1 MEKNIKR
8 YNPSI
13 TKGLSTKQVE
23 ERIEN
28 KLLNYDTSPPT
39 KSIKKILYD
48 NFFTLFNII
57 NLILGICVFA
67 VGSYKNSL
75 FLLIVMI
82 NTAISTIQEIHSKK
96 VVDKLSLMS
105 ATKAT
110 VIRNSKKEEI
120 DIHKLVLDDILELTS
135 GNQIAA
141 DCIVLSGELEINESI
156 ITGEPNSIF
165 KKQGD
170 TILSGS
176 YVVSGKA
183 FAKVE
188 HIAADNY
195 TSKISTGAKYIKKV
209 KSEIMSSLKKIIK
222 TLTFAIVPIGI
233 LFFLNQLHISN
244 NNLQEAVVKSVA
256 AIIGMI
262 PEGLVLLTS
271 TVLAISVT
279 RLSKSKVLVQELYC
293 IETLA
298 RVDTLCLDKTG
309 TLTEGSMEVKKLLPI
324 NTTKEDL
331 NKILYNLSTFSLDS
345 NPTINAIKDYCNE
358 NINTEK
364 WLPEKILPFSSEKKW
379 SGISFDNNNTYILG
393 APEFVLKE
401 KYIKYKDQLANYQTD
416 YRILSIAQSKNVF
429 NKKDLPTDLELLG
442 FLCISD
448 KIKKDAKSTLE
459 YFKKQNVDIK
469 IISGDNPVTVSMIAK
484 QVGLNNYKKYID
496 MSNIKDEEIP
506 NIVLNYTIFGRVS
519 PNQKKLL
526 IESLKAKGKT
536 VAMTGDGVNDVL
548 ALKTADCSIAMA
560 NGSDA
565 SKNVSQLIL
574 LDSNFSSMP
583 KVVTEGRRSINN
595 IERSASLFLVKTI
608 YSCINAFLFL
618 LIGEQYPFEPIQL
631 SLISTIT
638 IGIPSF
644 ILALEPNKERIK
656 GNFIHNVISKALPT
670 ALCVVVSIL
679 ALTMLNKFDIITN
692 EINSSLCVIS
702 TGIYGLL
709 LLFTLTKRRKNEN
722 SKLPF
727 SIFRLILDILM
738 FILFTVCITKFNTL
752 FNIIDLSNLGL
763 LVFKIVLLC
772 IFNFITLNL
781 ITYSLNKKSHR
792 KLTKNLSYDI
802 KQKEKYYIR
811 RNKK

>member
-1 MEKNIKR
+1 MKKENKKIKKPNTNSIKR
-8 YNPSI
+8 YNPDI
-13 TKGLSTKQVE
+13 LTGLSNNQIE
-23 ERIEN
+23 ERIDEN
-28 KLLNYDTSPPT
+28 LINYDTAPPT
-39 KSIKKILYD
+39 KTIPKILYD

-57 NLILGICVFA
+57 NLVLAICVFA
-67 VGSYKNSL
+67 VGSYKNTL
-75 FLLIVMI
+75 FLLIVII
-82 NTAISTIQEIHSKK
+82 NTAISTIQEIHAKK
-96 VVDKLSLMS
+96 VVDNLSLMS
-105 ATKAT
+105 SSKST
-110 VIRNSKKEEI
+110 VIRNSKKEQI
-120 DIHKLVLDDILELTS
+120 DIHKIVLDDILELKT
-135 GNQIAA
+135 GDQIAT
-141 DCIVLSGELEINESI
+141 DCIIQNGELEINESI
-156 ITGEPNSIF
+156 ITGEPNSIL
-165 KKQGD
+165 KKAGD
-170 TILSGS
+170 MILSGS

-188 HIAADNY
+188 HVANDNY
-195 TSKISTGAKYIKKV
+195 TAQISNGAKYIKKV

-233 LFFLNQLHISN
+233 LFFINQLHLSD
-244 NNLQEAVVKSVA
+244 NNLQDAVIKSVA

-309 TLTEGSMEVKKLLPI
+309 TLTEGSMELKKIIPI
-324 NTTKEDL
+324 NENKENID
-331 NKILYNLSTFSLDS
+331 KILYNLSTFSIDS
-345 NPTINAIKDYCNE
+345 NPTINAIKDYCNQ

-364 WLPEKILPFSSEKKW
+364 WLPEKIIPFSSEKKW
-379 SGISFDNNNTYILG
+379 SGISFNNNYSYVIG
-393 APEFVLKE
+393 APEFVLK
-401 KYIKYKDQLANYQTD
+401 DNFDNY
-416 YRILSIAQSKNVF
+416 
-429 NKKDLPTDLELLG
+429 KKDIKKYQSEYRLLVLAKSKESFIDKNLPNNLEVLG
-442 FLCISD
+442 FICITD
-448 KIKKDAKSTLE
+448 KIRKDAKKTIE

-469 IISGDNPVTVSMIAK
+469 IISGDNPATVSKIGK
-484 QVGLNNYKKYID
+484 KVGLNNYEKFID

-506 NIVLNYTIFGRVS
+506 NIVLKYSIFGRVS

-526 IESLKAKGKT
+526 IESLKEKGKT

-583 KVVTEGRRSINN
+583 KVVQEGRRSINN

-656 GNFIHNVISKALPT
+656 GNFIRNVVSNALPT
-670 ALCVVVSIL
+670 ALSVVVSIL
-679 ALTMLNKFDIITN
+679 SLTMLNKFDIITN
-692 EINSSLCVIS
+692 ELNSSLCVIS

-727 SIFRLILDILM
+727 SIFRLVLDILM
-738 FILFTVCITKFNTL
+738 FVLFTICITKFNDL
-752 FNIIDLSNLGL
+752 FNIIDFIYLKPI
-763 LVFKIVLLC
+763 VFKLILSC
-772 IFNFITLNL
+772 IINFTILNI
-781 ITYSLNKKSHR
+781 ITYAINK
-792 KLTKNLSYDI
+792 
-802 KQKEKYYIR
+802 
-811 RNKK
+811 NKIDKPHNI

>member
-1 MEKNIKR
+1 MKENIKR
-8 YNPSI
+8 YNPNI
-13 TKGLSTKQVE
+13 TNGLTNNQIE
-23 ERIEN
+23 ERIKDN
-28 KLLNYDTSPPT
+28 LINFDTAPPT
-39 KSIKKILYD
+39 KTIPKILYD

-57 NLILGICVFA
+57 NLILAICVFA
-67 VGSYKNSL
+67 VGSYKNTL
-75 FLLIVMI
+75 FLLIVII
-82 NTAISTIQEIHSKK
+82 NTAISTIQEIHAKR

-105 ATKAT
+105 STKST
-110 VIRNSKKEEI
+110 VIRNSQKEEI
-120 DIHKLVLDDILELTS
+120 DIHKIVLDDILELKT
-135 GNQIAA
+135 GNQIAT
-141 DCIVLSGELEINESI
+141 DCIVQKGEVEINESI
-156 ITGEPNSIF
+156 ITGEPNSIQ
-165 KKQGD
+165 KKEGD
-170 TILSGS
+170 MILSGS

-188 HIAADNY
+188 HIADNNY
-195 TSKISTGAKYIKKV
+195 TAQISKEAKYIKKV

-233 LFFLNQLHISN
+233 LFFFNQLRLSDN
-244 NNLQEAVVKSVA
+244 NIQDAVVKSVA

-309 TLTEGSMEVKKLLPI
+309 TLTEGSMEVKNILPI
-324 NTTKEDL
+324 NE
-331 NKILYNLSTFSLDS
+331 NKKTLDTILYNISNFSIDS
-345 NPTINAIKDYCNE
+345 NPTINAIKEYCNK

-364 WLPEKILPFSSEKKW
+364 WLPEKIIPFSSEKKW
-379 SGISFDNNNTYILG
+379 SGISFDNGFTYVIG

-401 KYIKYKDQLANYQTD
+401 KFENFKNKINRYQSE
-416 YRILSIAQSKNVF
+416 YRLLVIAKSKESF
-429 NKKDLPTDLELLG
+429 INKNLPNNLEVVG
-442 FLCISD
+442 FVCITD
-448 KIKKDAKSTLE
+448 KIRKDAKKTIE

-469 IISGDNPVTVSMIAK
+469 IISGDNPITVSKIGK
-484 QVGLNNYKKYID
+484 QVGLNNYNKYID
-496 MSNIKDEEIP
+496 MTNIKDEDIQ
-506 NIVLNYTIFGRVS
+506 NIVLKYSIFGRVS
-519 PNQKKLL
+519 PNQKK
-526 IESLKAKGKT
+526 IIIDSLKQKGKT

-583 KVVTEGRRSINN
+583 KVVAEGRRSINN

-656 GNFIHNVISKALPT
+656 GNFIRNVISNALPT
-670 ALCVVVSIL
+670 ALSVVVSIL
-679 ALTMLNKFDIITN
+679 SLTMLNKFDIITN

-702 TGIYGLL
+702 TGVYGLL

-738 FILFTVCITKFNTL
+738 FILFIVCITKFNYI
-752 FNIIDLSNLGL
+752 FNIIDINILKPIVYKVILS
-763 LVFKIVLLC
+763 C
-772 IFNFITLNL
+772 IINFTILNIFTYL
-781 ITYSLNKKSHR
+781 INKNSN
-792 KLTKNLSYDI
+792 KN
-802 KQKEKYYIR
+802 
-811 RNKK
+811 